1 MDTRRRAGGH
11 AVLGSE
17 GTALMKDETRAWD
30 DRDQIQ
36 QLIYRYSD
44 AVTRA
49 DYEQM
54 ATVFAADAVWES
66 PILEMHF
73 ETAREFI
80 DFQIAGST
88 ALDVL
93 IQTAAGSVIELLG
106 PERATA
112 TTNVREII
120 RGTFTNDGVWGPAGS
135 ESNVDQYG
143 IYFDDLSKIGG
154 AWKFTRRVF
163 VPVLIASGVVT
174 GDITSTRPI
183 ARPA

>member
-1 MDTRRRAGGH
+1 MSDDAH
-11 AVLGSE
+11 
-17 GTALMKDETRAWD
+17 AWD
-30 DRDQIQ
+30 DRVAIQ

-54 ATVFAADAVWES
+54 ATVFATDAVWES

-73 ETAREFI
+73 ESAREFI
-80 DFQIAGST
+80 DFQIEGST

-93 IQTAAGSVIELLG
+93 IQTAANPVIDLLA
-106 PERATA
+106 PDRATA

-120 RGTFTNDGVWGPAGS
+120 RGTYTVDGVWGPAGA

-143 IYFDDLSKIGG
+143 IYFDDVKKFDG

-163 VPVLIASGVVT
+163 VPILIASGAVVGNT
-174 GDITSTRPI
+174 TTARPITRPG
-183 ARPA
+183 

>member
-1 MDTRRRAGGH
+1 VREVTPLA
-11 AVLGSE
+11 LE
-17 GTALMKDETRAWD
+17 GPMSDDARAWE
-30 DRDQIQ
+30 DRVAIE

-80 DFQIAGST
+80 DFQIEGST

-93 IQTAAGSVIELLG
+93 IQTAANPLIDLVG
-106 PERATA
+106 PDRATA
-112 TTNVREII
+112 TTNIREII
-120 RGTFTNDGVWGPAGS
+120 RGTYTTDGVWGPAGA

-143 IYFDDLSKIGG
+143 IYFDEVKKFDG
-154 AWKFTRRVF
+154 AWKLTRRLF
-163 VPVLIASGVVT
+163 VPILIASGAVV
-174 GDITSTRPI
+174 GDITTTRPI
-183 ARPA
+183 TRPG

>member
-1 MDTRRRAGGH
+1 VSDLAG
-11 AVLGSE
+11 
-17 GTALMKDETRAWD
+17 RWD
-30 DRDQIQ
+30 DLKAIE
-36 QLIYRYSD
+36 QLIYRYAD

-66 PILEMHF
+66 PILGMHF
-73 ETAREFI
+73 ESAREFI
-80 DFQIAGST
+80 DFQIEGST

-93 IQTAAGSVIELLG
+93 IQTAAGPVIELLG
-106 PERATA
+106 PDRAAA
-112 TTNVREII
+112 TTNTREII
-120 RGTFTNDGVWGPAGS
+120 RGTTTVDMTVDGVLSPAGS

-143 IYFDDLSKIGG
+143 IYFDEVSKIDG

-163 VPVLIASGVVT
+163 VPILIESGAVV
-174 GDITSTRPI
+174 GDITTIRPI